1 MAMMKRGEMVSMAG
15 GGWRFFI
22 FSSYLDEKKRK
33 ENFFWMRSW
42 YQER

>member
-1 MAMMKRGEMVSMAG
+1 MAMMKRGEMLSMAG
-15 GGWRFFI
+15 GGGGFNF

-33 ENFFWMRSW
+33 EKISWMRLW

>member
-15 GGWRFFI
+15 GVEVLIF